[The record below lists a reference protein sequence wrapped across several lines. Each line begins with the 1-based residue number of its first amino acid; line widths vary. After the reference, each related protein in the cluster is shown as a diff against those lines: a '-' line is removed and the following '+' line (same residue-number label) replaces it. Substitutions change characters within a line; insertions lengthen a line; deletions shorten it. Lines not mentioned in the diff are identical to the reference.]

1 MIHVGIA
8 SGGTQALD
16 MSPWRSEVW
25 VAPTVAT
32 ARPVGDNET
41 INGCL
46 DAGDGDDEGIVGR
59 GVEAIGVG
67 SVVASGSDDH
77 NACIPRSFD
86 SGGQRIGV
94 IRPIGVAVERQVEH
108 PNVQFVGV
116 IDYPI
121 DAGHEARQGHV
132 PATAGDLD

>member
-1 MIHVGIA
+1 MIEIRIA
-8 SGGTQALD
+8 TCHSQALD
-16 MSPWRSEVW
+16 VRPGSGQIRIANS
-25 VAPTVAT
+25 VAT
-32 ARPVGDNET
+32 ACPVGDNESVRC
-41 INGCL
+41 CL
-46 DAGDGDDEGIVGR
+46 DAGDGDDEWIVCR
-59 GVEAIGVG
+59 RTDTVGVG
-67 SVVASGSDDH
+67 SVVARGSDDH
-77 NACIPRSFD
+77 NPCIPRSFD

-132 PATAGDLD
+132 PATAGNLD